1 MFWSTFTASI
11 GLIHIYEAHDVGELI
26 GYASIDPGSHAGIQS
41 YVATRHAL
49 KWKTKSSLLLTNHQE
64 MQSIHIPPECHVSSS
79 IRTAAAKSTII
90 SSIRTA
96 AAKSTIMY
104 SYP

>member
-41 YVATRHAL
+41 YVATRHAV
-49 KWKTKSSLLLTNHQE
+49 KWTTD
-64 MQSIHIPPECHVSSS
+64 QS
-79 IRTAAAKSTII
+79 TA
-90 SSIRTA
+90 
-96 AAKSTIMY
+96 
-104 SYP
+104 